1 MSLRTDK
8 VASMIKR
15 DIAPILQSYQNGTM
29 ITVTGVR
36 VTDDLLTAKIY
47 LSIFTPDGD
56 TKRVFAHVEDHSDEI
71 RHTLAGIIRHQVR
84 RIPEILFYMDD
95 TAEYVSKIESLFR
108 KIEADRH
115 KE

>member
-1 MSLRTDK
+1 MSLRTEK

-15 DIAPILQSYQNGTM
+15 DIAPILQGYQNGTM

-56 TKRVFAHVEDHSDEI
+56 TKRVFTHIEDHSDEI

-95 TAEYVSKIESLFR
+95 TADYVSKIETLFR
-108 KIEADRH
+108 KIETDRN